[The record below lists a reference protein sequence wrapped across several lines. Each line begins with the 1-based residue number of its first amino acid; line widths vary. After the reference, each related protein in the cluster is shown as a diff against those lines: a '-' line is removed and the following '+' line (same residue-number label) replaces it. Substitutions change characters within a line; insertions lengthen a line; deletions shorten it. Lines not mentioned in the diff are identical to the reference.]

1 MIVRDRCSSQRHGK
15 CKRGDSLDSQKLGQ
29 TTFSYMKESEA
40 IHASWMFSLLCVC
53 WPRTPS
59 LTQLSSLLIA
69 HTLFI
74 LIEKEREREMS
85 HSHIIH
91 FSLKDTRI
99 WSSLL
104 VRPIDQ
110 SETTHNVLTKQCPHR
125 CTHKTQY
132 KGVGRRKQTLT
143 QSVVFSLRILIDLSE

>member
-1 MIVRDRCSSQRHGK
+1 
-15 CKRGDSLDSQKLGQ
+15 
-29 TTFSYMKESEA
+29 MKESEA

-59 LTQLSSLLIA
+59 LTQLSSLSIA

-99 WSSLL
+99 WSSPL

-143 QSVVFSLRILIDLSE
+143 HICGFLPENTNRLVRIKLKLQISSLLNAYKLQDKSS

>member
-1 MIVRDRCSSQRHGK
+1 
-15 CKRGDSLDSQKLGQ
+15 
-29 TTFSYMKESEA
+29 
-40 IHASWMFSLLCVC
+40 MFSLLYVC

-59 LTQLSSLLIA
+59 LTQLSSLSIA

-74 LIEKEREREMS
+74 LIEREREREMS

-110 SETTHNVLTKQCPHR
+110 SETTVRVRNRHNVLTKQCPHR

-143 QSVVFSLRILIDLSE
+143 HICGFLPENTNRLVRIKLKLQISSLLNAYKLQDKSS

>member
-1 MIVRDRCSSQRHGK
+1 
-15 CKRGDSLDSQKLGQ
+15 
-29 TTFSYMKESEA
+29 MKESEA

-59 LTQLSSLLIA
+59 LTQLSSLSIA

-143 QSVVFSLRILIDLSE
+143 HICGFLPENTNRLVRIKLKLQISSLLNAYKLQDKSS

>member
-1 MIVRDRCSSQRHGK
+1 MFLTKTRKVQTRWLTGFSKTGTNYFLLYERE
-15 CKRGDSLDSQKLGQ
+15 RGHSCILDV
-29 TTFSYMKESEA
+29 FS
-40 IHASWMFSLLCVC
+40 LCVC
-53 WPRTPS
+53 WPRTPP
-59 LTQLSSLLIA
+59 LTQLSSLSIA

-110 SETTHNVLTKQCPHR
+110 SETTVRVRSRHNVLT
-125 CTHKTQY
+125 
-132 KGVGRRKQTLT
+132 GVLT
-143 QSVVFSLRILIDLSE
+143 KHNTKVWEGESKHSHTSVVFSLRILIHLSE

>member
-1 MIVRDRCSSQRHGK
+1 
-15 CKRGDSLDSQKLGQ
+15 
-29 TTFSYMKESEA
+29 MKESEA

-59 LTQLSSLLIA
+59 LTQLSSLSIA

-99 WSSLL
+99 WSSPL

-143 QSVVFSLRILIDLSE
+143 HICGFLPENTNRLIKLKLQISSLLNAYKLQDKSS

>member
-1 MIVRDRCSSQRHGK
+1 MHPGCFL
-15 CKRGDSLDSQKLGQ
+15 SLS
-29 TTFSYMKESEA
+29 
-40 IHASWMFSLLCVC
+40 VC

-59 LTQLSSLLIA
+59 LTQLSSLSIA

-74 LIEKEREREMS
+74 LIERERESEMS

-110 SETTHNVLTKQCPHR
+110 SETTVKAEVRSRHNVLTKQCLHR

-143 QSVVFSLRILIDLSE
+143 HICDFLPENTNTLFRIKLKLQISSLLNAYKLQDKSSRVKYFV

>member
-1 MIVRDRCSSQRHGK
+1 
-15 CKRGDSLDSQKLGQ
+15 
-29 TTFSYMKESEA
+29 MKESEA

-110 SETTHNVLTKQCPHR
+110 SETTHNVLT
-125 CTHKTQY
+125 
-132 KGVGRRKQTLT
+132 GVLT
-143 QSVVFSLRILIDLSE
+143 KHNTKVWEGESKHSHNLWFSP

>member
-1 MIVRDRCSSQRHGK
+1 MFLTKTRKVQTRWLTGFSETGTNYFLLYERE
-15 CKRGDSLDSQKLGQ
+15 RGHSCSLDVFSPLCLLASHALPHSAVF
-29 TTFSYMKESEA
+29 TFDRPHPIYPDRK
-40 IHASWMFSLLCVC
+40 
-53 WPRTPS
+53 R
-59 LTQLSSLLIA
+59 
-69 HTLFI
+69 
-74 LIEKEREREMS
+74 EREREMS

>member
-1 MIVRDRCSSQRHGK
+1 
-15 CKRGDSLDSQKLGQ
+15 
-29 TTFSYMKESEA
+29 
-40 IHASWMFSLLCVC
+40 
-53 WPRTPS
+53 
-59 LTQLSSLLIA
+59 
-69 HTLFI
+69 
-74 LIEKEREREMS
+74 MS

-91 FSLKDTRI
+91 VSLKDTRI

-110 SETTHNVLTKQCPHR
+110 SETTVKARVRSRHNVLTKQCPHR

-143 QSVVFSLRILIDLSE
+143 HICGFLLENTNTLFRIKLKLQLSSLLNAR